1 MKKIIFISLLII
13 PCFCWGQTHK
23 VTDRIEVTDDMKRVK
38 VLDSGRIVFTSS
50 YYKRNRDKIIESNP
64 VDKFPSSPIII
75 LDGQVVN
82 NFVFLDVIKED
93 DIESITLLKDSATMH
108 IYGNTP
114 PRIIVI
120 TTKPSIKRKYFQEHI
135 EITDDMK
142 RVGMEIAKI
151 EGVIGSNMGILGR
164 NIILGPLKEC
174 TVYRETYEVIVFDA
188 GFESFLATQKSPA
201 FYSESTLKAKNALM
215 VNEWNSRHRQP
226 SLYDSSIY
234 EVNIDYNQN
243 IDYGLGVEYQLY
255 MFFRYMEKENN
266 MSLIGN
272 YYAAR

>member
-1 MKKIIFISLLII
+1 MKKIIFILLLII

-23 VTDRIEVTDDMKRVK
+23 VTDRIEVTDDMKK
-38 VLDSGRIVFTSS
+38 LSLEKGLGLKLINGEPF
-50 YYKRNRDKIIESNP
+50 
-64 VDKFPSSPIII
+64 VDDRTHFLSENLAGCICDPIII
-75 LDGQVVN
+75 SP
-82 NFVFLDVIKED
+82 KE
-93 DIESITLLKDSATMH
+93 E
-108 IYGNTP
+108 
-114 PRIIVI
+114 
-120 TTKPSIKRKYFQEHI
+120 
-135 EITDDMK
+135 
-142 RVGMEIAKI
+142 
-151 EGVIGSNMGILGR
+151 
-164 NIILGPLKEC
+164 
-174 TVYRETYEVIVFDA
+174 YEVIVFDA
-188 GFESFLATQKSPA
+188 GFSSFLATQKSPA

-266 MSLIGN
+266 MSLIGD